1 MLAIFD
7 MPKVGYLE
15 REAAIDT
22 LRNLPLFG
30 YTESSED
37 FRWPTAKD
45 LLAMPADKPIHAVGL
60 KWKARSSY
68 ICGLQ
73 VVLSNG
79 VVSPPLLG

>member
-1 MLAIFD
+1 

-15 REAAIDT
+15 REEEAAVDT
-22 LRNLPLFG
+22 LRDLPLFG
-30 YTESSED
+30 LSDRPVD

-45 LLAMPADKPIHAVGL
+45 LRAMPADKPIHAVSL
-60 KWKARSSY
+60 KWKKRDDF